1 MVVVV
6 LHVEEKLSLF
16 ELVVVVVVFY
26 LGLFVVDLGCNFLI
40 TSCNFMTDF

>member
-1 MVVVV
+1 VVAVV
-6 LHVEEKLSLF
+6 LHVEKKLSWF

-40 TSCNFMTDF
+40 ISCNFMMSF